1 MKIIYSDQHYQ
12 QSPKLELA
20 GGDLVP
26 SFESPSRAEF
36 VLARVK
42 AVGLGE
48 IITPDEFGL
57 RPLLAVHDAAYIRFL
72 QTAWEEWIAA
82 GLQGEIIPLCWP
94 GGQASDVL
102 PRHIKGKVGFYAL
115 GTDTNIV
122 SGTWAA
128 ALAAAQSAL
137 TGAALICDALKGAA
151 SDAAS
156 STRGNAL
163 AANVADHAAGGMAD
177 YGKTVGALS
186 LGRPPGHHAAKA
198 LYGGYCFL
206 NNAALAT
213 QYCRDQGI
221 AKVAVLDVDFHH
233 GNGTQDIFY
242 DRDDVFFTSIH
253 GDPMDNFPYFWGHAS
268 ERGVGAGEG
277 FNLNLPLPNGTQFGA
292 WREALKNSLAAIDQF
307 GADALIVSLG
317 VDTFEDDPI
326 SAFKLKTPDYLV
338 MGADIAD
345 LGIPTLFVMEG
356 GYNVEALGV
365 NMVNVL
371 QGYEAAL

>member
-1 MKIIYSDQHYQ
+1 MKIIYSDKHYH

-26 SFESPSRAEF
+26 SFENPSRAEH
-36 VLARVK
+36 VLERART
-42 AVGLGE
+42 VGLDE
-48 IITPDEFGL
+48 IISPDEFGIE
-57 RPLLAVHDAAYIRFL
+57 PLLAVHDSGYIQFL
-72 QTAWEEWIAA
+72 QTAWQQWIEA
-82 GLQGEIIPLCWP
+82 GFKGEIIPLCWP
-94 GGQASDVL
+94 AGKASDIL
-102 PRHIKGKVGFYAL
+102 PQHIKGKVGYYAQ
-115 GTDTNIV
+115 GTDSNITE
-122 SGTWAA
+122 GTWTA

-137 TGAALICDALKGAA
+137 TGASLICK
-151 SDAAS
+151 SVKS
-156 STRGNAL
+156 GNKAR
-163 AANVADHAAGGMAD
+163 AF
-177 YGKTVGALS
+177 S

-198 LYGGYCFL
+198 SYGGYSFL
-206 NNAALAT
+206 NNAAITA

-242 DRDDVFFTSIH
+242 DRDDVFFASIH

-268 ERGVGAGEG
+268 EQGEGIGEG
-277 FNLNLPLPNGTQFGA
+277 FNLNFPLSNGTTFA
-292 WREALKNSLAAIDQF
+292 VWREALKSSLSAINEF
-307 GADALIVSLG
+307 GAEVLIVSLG

-326 SAFKLKTPDYLV
+326 SSFKLKTPDYLV

-356 GYNVEALGV
+356 GYNVEALGI

-371 QGYEAAL
+371 QGYEASL

>member
-48 IITPDEFGL
+48 IITPDEFGV

-72 QTAWEEWIAA
+72 QTAWDEWIEA
-82 GLQGEIIPLCWP
+82 GYQGEIIPLCWP
-94 GGQASDVL
+94 GGQASDIL
-102 PRHIKGKVGFYAL
+102 PHHIKGKVGYYAL

-122 SGTWAA
+122 SGTWTA

-137 TGAALICDALKGAA
+137 TGAALLCEAVKKEAIHFN
-151 SDAAS
+151 SDIE
-156 STRGNAL
+156 GNAG
-163 AANVADHAAGGMAD
+163 NNTERDV
-177 YGKTVGALS
+177 KNNSQKVGAFS

-206 NNAALAT
+206 NNAALAA

-268 ERGVGAGEG
+268 ERGAEAGEG
-277 FNLNLPLPNGTQFGA
+277 FNLNLPLPNGTQFEA
-292 WREALKNSLAAIDQF
+292 WRAALKNSLEAIDQF
-307 GADALIVSLG
+307 GAEVLVVSLG
-317 VDTFEDDPI
+317 VDTFEGDPI

-356 GYNVEALGV
+356 GYDVEALGV